1 MFHFLTAQERCPAPL
16 FLRSSSYG
24 SFFNQFNV
32 VSASISSLDCCGRVS
47 IHDDSVHDDSVY
59 DDSIHDDSVDTG
71 SDGNGFRR
79 STTKEELVMNVLCS
93 NGFKSLKSAFNFSAH
108 A

>member
-1 MFHFLTAQERCPAPL
+1 MYHFLTAQKHSPAPL

-32 VSASISSLDCCGRVS
+32 VSANISSLDCCGPV
-47 IHDDSVHDDSVY
+47 
-59 DDSIHDDSVDTG
+59 SIHDDSVDTG

-79 STTKEELVMNVLCS
+79 STIKEELVINVLCS
-93 NGFKSLKSAFNFSAH
+93 NGFKSTFQPMLDFQGTL
-108 A
+108 